1 MRGLALEG
9 GGAKGAYQAGVIKA
23 FNKRGI
29 KFDGVAGT
37 SIGAINAAFYAS
49 GNFDLMYKLWS
60 TADSKKLFGYDTK
73 TLDALKNG
81 TISKDLLIK
90 GLDSINK
97 IIKNGGIDT
106 NTIRKILKENVKEE
120 RLRKSP
126 IDYGLVTFN
135 ISDFKPVEITKKDIP
150 EGKLVDYIMAS
161 AYLPFFKFEKI
172 IDNKFYLDGGIYANC
187 PVDLFIKNGYK
198 EIYAVK
204 AWEGSKV
211 KYTHK
216 NGVKVIVIGSKEKL
230 GSIMDF
236 SPKTVKRK
244 MNLGYY
250 DTLKALDKLDGKKYY
265 LKRYNEKYY
274 SDLFDEKDIKAII
287 KKYKKTLI
295 ISNNKAF
302 IIDILESICDELKIK
317 QFTIHNIPVLITK
330 LKYLM
335 LANRK
340 SVYYDFIDKIKIK
353 F

>member
-9 GGAKGAYQAGVIKA
+9 GGAKGAYQAGAIKA

-37 SIGAINAAFYAS
+37 SIGAINAAFYAA
-49 GNFDLMYKLWS
+49 GTFELMYKLWLTS
-60 TADSKKLFGYDTK
+60 DSKKMFGYDSHA
-73 TLDALKNG
+73 LDQLKSGNI
-81 TISKDLLIK
+81 TKDLLLK
-90 GLDSINK
+90 GFDSINK

-106 NTIRKILKENVKEE
+106 STIRKMLKDNVKES
-120 RLRKSP
+120 RIRKSP
-126 IDYGLVTFN
+126 VDYGLVTFS
-135 ISDFKPVEITKKDIP
+135 ISDFKPIEITKKDIP

-172 IDNKFYLDGGIYANC
+172 IDDKFYLDGGVYANC
-187 PVDLFIKNGYK
+187 PVDLFIKNGYH

-216 NGVKVIVIGSKEKL
+216 NGVKVIVIGSQEKL

-244 MNLGYY
+244 MDLGYY
-250 DTLKALDKLDGKKYY
+250 DTLRVLDKLDGKKYY
-265 LKRYNEKYY
+265 FKKYNEKYY
-274 SDLFDEKDIKAII
+274 TSLFDSNDLKNIV
-287 KKYKKTLI
+287 KKYKKTLLI
-295 ISNNKAF
+295 TSNKTF
-302 IIDILESICDELKIK
+302 IIDILEKVCDELKMK
-317 QFTIHNIPVLITK
+317 QFTIYNMPVLITK

-335 LANRK
+335 LANKK
-340 SVYYDFIDKIKIK
+340 SIYYDFVDKIKIK